1 MEAKQRTRHR
11 DGEERRLVAAA
22 DGGAEEYDPWTAWL
36 YKPHTISV
44 LLVGACLLIWASG
57 ALDPEG
63 ASYHSS
69 ATSIKRGV
77 WAMIAV
83 FLAYCTLQAP
93 STILIRPHPAVWRLV
108 HGLAVVYLVAL
119 AFLLFQNRD
128 DARQFMKHLYPDLGV
143 GNIFT
148 SKGFTLEIK
157 YCRRNGAD
165 KHFCTLMQ
173 NCRRD
178 LMELTAVCMF
188 RKTLKTII
196 IIVITPSYLTE
207 TLFDEFVVAHILG
220 WWGKAVMIRNQL
232 LLWVLSIGFELME
245 LTFRHMLPNFN
256 ECWWDSIILDI
267 LICNWFGIWA
277 GMHTVRYFDGKTYEW
292 VGLSRQPSIMGKV
305 KRSLSQFTPAQWDK
319 DQWYPF
325 MGPLRF
331 VQVLFLCVVFM
342 TVELNTFFLKFC
354 LWIPPRNPLVVYR
367 LILWWLIAI
376 PTIREYNSYL
386 QNSKPVKK
394 VGAFCWLSLAICIV
408 ELLICMKFGHGLFH
422 DPMPT
427 WLIIFWSSV
436 GVALVVFLLAWSWR
450 NHLKYQRKR
459 L

>member
-1 MEAKQRTRHR
+1 MEAKQRPRH
-11 DGEERRLVAAA
+11 GGERRPPPAT
-22 DGGAEEYDPWTAWL
+22 DGGEEYDPWTAWL
-36 YKPHTISV
+36 YKPRTISV

-63 ASYHSS
+63 TAAHSS
-69 ATSIKRGV
+69 VTSIKRGV

-119 AFLLFQNRD
+119 TFLLFQVSATCGFQLDTILLSFLAFSSNVGSYLLLIYQNRD
-128 DARQFMKHLYPDLGV
+128 DARQFMKHLHPDLGV
-143 GNIFT
+143 ELPER
-148 SKGFTLEIK
+148 S
-157 YCRRNGAD
+157 YGAD
-165 KHFCTLMQ
+165 
-173 NCRRD
+173 CR
-178 LMELTAVCMF
+178 LYVPENPKNKF
-188 RKTLKTII
+188 INI
-196 IIVITPSYLTE
+196 YE

-277 GMHTVRYFDGKTYEW
+277 GMHTVRHFDGKTYEW
-292 VGLSRQPSIMGKV
+292 VGLSRQRSIMGKV

-319 DQWYPF
+319 DQWHPF

-331 VQVLFLCVVFM
+331 IQVLFLCVVFM

-386 QNSKPVKK
+386 QDRKPVKK

-436 GVALVVFLLAWSWR
+436 GTALVIFLLSWSWR
-450 NHLKYQRKR
+450 SHQRFRRKQ